1 MEEMMNMSLEA
12 SGPSGIDPYV
22 TKKFGKALA
31 PYLTLYYNRMIDYE
45 DVPEINR
52 FNYVAPL
59 IKPGKPP
66 EDPASYRPVSLTET
80 WFRLFERIL

>member
-1 MEEMMNMSLEA
+1 MTVDEVMEEMMNMSSEA
-12 SGPSGIDPYV
+12 SGPSGINPYV
-22 TKKFGKALA
+22 TKKFGRALG
-31 PYLTLYYNRMIDYE
+31 PYLTLYFNKMIDYE

-66 EDPASYRPVSLTET
+66 EDPASYRPVSLMET
-80 WFRLFERIL
+80 WF